1 MKKIGTAL
9 NLMFLKFPAA
19 EPDTILNWSQK
30 IFNVVRIVP
39 ILGSHEIVL
48 RGGGT
53 AYI

>member
-9 NLMFLKFPAA
+9 NLMFLKFPA
-19 EPDTILNWSQK
+19 PDTILNWSQK
-30 IFNVVRIVP
+30 VCNDVVRIVP

-48 RGGGT
+48 RGGRT